1 MKPVEIYTTQTCPY
15 CQMAKGL
22 LAKKGVSYK
31 EIDVGG
37 NPSFR
42 AAMTQRAAGRTS
54 VPQIFIGGQHV
65 GGCDDIHALDHAGK
79 LDAMLA

>member
-15 CQMAKGL
+15 CIAAKGL
-22 LAKKGVSYK
+22 LKKKGVAYT

-37 NPSFR
+37 NPSLR
-42 AAMTQRAAGRTS
+42 AAMTQRAGRTS
-54 VPQIFIGGQHV
+54 VPQIFIGGTHV